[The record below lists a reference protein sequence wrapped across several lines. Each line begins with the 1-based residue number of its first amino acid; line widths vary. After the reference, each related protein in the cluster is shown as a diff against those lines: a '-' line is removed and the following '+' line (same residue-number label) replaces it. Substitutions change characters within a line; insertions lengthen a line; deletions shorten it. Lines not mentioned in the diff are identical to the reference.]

1 MPKRS
6 KKHTEA
12 LKKVDKETRYDPKD
26 ALELTVASSYVKFD
40 ETVDVAVRLGVD
52 PRHADQMVRGTV
64 ILPNGLGRDVKVLVF
79 AKGEKETEALNAGAD
94 FIINDELIEKI
105 LNLKDSDNPYE
116 QAIYLQFVSG
126 RRINEVYSAPLR
138 INNKQPLEVAMK
150 LSKKNGDDK
159 AKYHKF
165 NLLQNTIN
173 NKQFK
178 QKITK
183 LRSSVN
189 GVSLQD
195 FTNRVNRKVKQII
208 DKDLS
213 SHDLRGLYAV
223 YGFHTQNDD
232 DTNLLG
238 YINKV
243 LNHGDTSIDSS
254 QSYSNFKYI
263 K

>member
-1 MPKRS
+1 MS
-6 KKHTEA
+6 KKALSKLHQYITDNKPTEDE
-12 LKKVDKETRYDPKD
+12 LKRFVKELAYQNEPTERTISVRYSQFKKHVRDLHPEYSDKFLK
-26 ALELTVASSYVKFD
+26 ELNPPAEMTKKIITENKQRKLARKMVKFD
-40 ETVDVAVRLGVD
+40 DS
-52 PRHADQMVRGTV
+52 
-64 ILPNGLGRDVKVLVF
+64 
-79 AKGEKETEALNAGAD
+79 
-94 FIINDELIEKI
+94 LIDKI
-105 LNLKDSDNPYE
+105 LSLQNSDNPYE
-116 QAIYLQFVSG
+116 QAIYLQFISG
-126 RRINEVYSAPLR
+126 RRINEIYSAPLR

-165 NLLQNTIN
+165 NLLQNTIQ
-173 NKQFK
+173 NKDFK
-178 QKITK
+178 QKLNK

>member
-1 MPKRS
+1 MS
-6 KKHTEA
+6 KKALTKLHQYITEQKPTEDDLSQFVKDLA
-12 LKKVDKETRYDPKD
+12 YQNEPTDRTISVRYSQFKKHIRDTHPGYSDDFLKNLNPPAEMTKKIITENKQRK
-26 ALELTVASSYVKFD
+26 LERKMVKFD
-40 ETVDVAVRLGVD
+40 
-52 PRHADQMVRGTV
+52 
-64 ILPNGLGRDVKVLVF
+64 
-79 AKGEKETEALNAGAD
+79 
-94 FIINDELIEKI
+94 DELIDKI
-105 LNLKDSDNPYE
+105 LSLKDSDNPYE
-116 QAIYLQFVSG
+116 QAIYLQFISG
-126 RRINEVYSAPLR
+126 RRINEIYSAPLR

-150 LSKKNGDDK
+150 LSKKNGDEK

-165 NLLQNTIN
+165 NLLQNTIT
-173 NKQFK
+173 NKEFK

>member
-1 MPKRS
+1 MS
-6 KKHTEA
+6 KKSIAKLHDYITDNKPTEEQLTKFVKELA
-12 LKKVDKETRYDPKD
+12 YQNEPTDRTISVRYSQFKKHIRDLHPKYSDKFLK
-26 ALELTVASSYVKFD
+26 ELNPPTDLTKKIITENKQRKLARKMVEFD
-40 ETVDVAVRLGVD
+40 DS
-52 PRHADQMVRGTV
+52 
-64 ILPNGLGRDVKVLVF
+64 
-79 AKGEKETEALNAGAD
+79 
-94 FIINDELIEKI
+94 LIDKI
-105 LNLKDSDNPYE
+105 LDLQNSDNPYE
-116 QAIYLQFVSG
+116 QAIYLQFISG
-126 RRINEVYSAPLR
+126 RRINELYDNPLR

-150 LSKKNGDDK
+150 LSKKNGDEK
-159 AKYHKF
+159 SKYHKF

-223 YGFHTQNDD
+223 YGFHTENDD

-243 LNHGDTSIDSS
+243 LNHSDTSIDSS

>member
-1 MPKRS
+1 MS
-6 KKHTEA
+6 KKALSKLHDYITQEKPTEQQLTKFVKDLA
-12 LKKVDKETRYDPKD
+12 YLNEPTDRTISVRYSQFKKHIRDTHPEYSDKFLK
-26 ALELTVASSYVKFD
+26 ELNPPTEMTKKIITENKQRKLDRKMVKFD
-40 ETVDVAVRLGVD
+40 DS
-52 PRHADQMVRGTV
+52 
-64 ILPNGLGRDVKVLVF
+64 
-79 AKGEKETEALNAGAD
+79 
-94 FIINDELIEKI
+94 LIDKI
-105 LNLKDSDNPYE
+105 LSLQNSDNPYE
-116 QAIYLQFVSG
+116 QAIYLQFISG

-165 NLLQNTIN
+165 NLLQNTIQ
-173 NKQFK
+173 NKDFK
-178 QKITK
+178 QKLNK

-213 SHDLRGLYAV
+213 SHDLRGLYSV

>member
-1 MPKRS
+1 MS
-6 KKHTEA
+6 KKSISKLHEYITEKKPSEEQLTKFVKELA
-12 LKKVDKETRYDPKD
+12 YQNEPTDRTISVRYSQFKKHIRNMHPEYSDKFLK
-26 ALELTVASSYVKFD
+26 ELNPPAEMTKKIITENKQRKLDRKMVKFD
-40 ETVDVAVRLGVD
+40 
-52 PRHADQMVRGTV
+52 
-64 ILPNGLGRDVKVLVF
+64 
-79 AKGEKETEALNAGAD
+79 
-94 FIINDELIEKI
+94 DELIEKI

-116 QAIYLQFVSG
+116 QAIYVQFVSG
-126 RRINEVYSAPLR
+126 RRINEIYDNPLR

-165 NLLQNTIN
+165 NLLKNTIN
-173 NKQFK
+173 NKEFK
-178 QKITK
+178 QKIQK
-183 LRSSVN
+183 LRTSIN

-195 FTNRVNRKVKQII
+195 FTNRVNRKIKEVI

-223 YGFHTQNDD
+223 YGFHTENKD

-254 QSYSNFKYI
+254 QSYSNFKYV

>member
-1 MPKRS
+1 MS
-6 KKHTEA
+6 KKSIAKLHDYITQENPTEEQLTKFVKDLA
-12 LKKVDKETRYDPKD
+12 YMNEPTDRTVSVRYSQFKKHIRDLHPTYSDKFLK
-26 ALELTVASSYVKFD
+26 ELNPPAEMTKKIITENKQRKLDRKMVSFD
-40 ETVDVAVRLGVD
+40 
-52 PRHADQMVRGTV
+52 
-64 ILPNGLGRDVKVLVF
+64 
-79 AKGEKETEALNAGAD
+79 
-94 FIINDELIEKI
+94 DELINKI
-105 LNLKDSDNPYE
+105 LSLENSDNPYE

-126 RRINEVYSAPLR
+126 RRINEIYSAPLR
-138 INNKQPLEVAMK
+138 INNKQPTEVAMQ
-150 LSKKNGDDK
+150 LSKKNGKEK

-165 NLLQNTIN
+165 NLLKDTIT
-173 NKQFK
+173 NKEFK
-178 QKITK
+178 QKIQK
-183 LRSSVN
+183 LRTSIN

-195 FTNRVNRKVKQII
+195 FTNRVNRKIKQVI
-208 DKDLS
+208 DKNLS

-238 YINKV
+238 YINTV

>member
-1 MPKRS
+1 MS
-6 KKHTEA
+6 KKALSKLHAYITQEKPTEEQLTKFVKDLA
-12 LKKVDKETRYDPKD
+12 YLNEPTDRTISVRYSQFKKHIRDTHPEYSDKFLK
-26 ALELTVASSYVKFD
+26 ELNPPTEMTKKIITENKQRKLDRKMVKFD
-40 ETVDVAVRLGVD
+40 DS
-52 PRHADQMVRGTV
+52 
-64 ILPNGLGRDVKVLVF
+64 
-79 AKGEKETEALNAGAD
+79 
-94 FIINDELIEKI
+94 LIDKI
-105 LNLKDSDNPYE
+105 LSLQNSDNPYE
-116 QAIYLQFVSG
+116 QAIYLQFISG

-150 LSKKNGDDK
+150 LSKKNGDEK
-159 AKYHKF
+159 SKYHKF
-165 NLLQNTIN
+165 NLLQNTIQ
-173 NKQFK
+173 NKDFK
-178 QKITK
+178 QKLNK

-213 SHDLRGLYAV
+213 SHDLRGLYSV